1 MSIESV
7 FKNEFEKKIRSLE
20 EENKEVH
27 QAVIRKHNELMK
39 MRMNMIT
46 EVCPECGTENTIEW
60 SVIKEGYQAFCPKC
74 GWPMMLCSECMLDRD
89 FCDWNGDTAICY
101 RMVEG
106 FWKNLTD
113 VPFME
118 DEKGRLVL
126 ENDYSFMIGTREVAM
141 FPAGTDR
148 EEIWYWFDKHHPNG
162 VAYLLN
168 GDE

>member
-1 MSIESV
+1 MSIENLLN
-7 FKNEFEKKIRSLE
+7 KQLE
-20 EENKEVH
+20 TDLEALQKENKQVH
-27 QAVIRKHNELMK
+27 QAVIRKQKELLK
-39 MRMNMIT
+39 IRGRLVT
-46 EVCPECGTENTIEW
+46 EKCPECGTENTIEW

-74 GWPMMLCSECMLDRD
+74 GRPMMLCSECLLDSG
-89 FCDWNGDTAICY
+89 FCDWESDTSLCY

-118 DEKGRLVL
+118 GEKGRLVL

-148 EEIWYWFDKHHPNG
+148 EEIWYWFDEHHPKG

>member
-1 MSIESV
+1 MSI
-7 FKNEFEKKIRSLE
+7 KKLPNKQLVADLKALQK
-20 EENKEVH
+20 ENKEVH
-27 QAVIRKHNELMK
+27 QAVIGKHNELMK
-39 MRMNMIT
+39 MRMSMVT
-46 EVCPECGTENTIEW
+46 EACPECGTENTIEW

-74 GWPMMLCSECMLDRD
+74 GQAMMLCSECMIDRD

-126 ENDYSFMIGTREVAM
+126 ENDYSFMIGTREAAM

-148 EEIWYWFDKHHPNG
+148 EEIWYWFDEHHPKG